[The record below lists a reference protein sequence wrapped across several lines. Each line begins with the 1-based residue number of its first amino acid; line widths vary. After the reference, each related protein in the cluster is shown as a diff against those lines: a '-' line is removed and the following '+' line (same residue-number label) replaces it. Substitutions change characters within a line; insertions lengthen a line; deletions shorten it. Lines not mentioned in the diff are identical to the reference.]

1 MKIKLLNIIILPIVI
16 LPSLLLGNLVLAQT
30 SCGGQCIDTNTQSCS
45 VALESGKCPGGN
57 NIKCCTGTVSTKSS
71 SSSSS
76 GNIELVNPLKTN
88 SIPDLIDRIVTYL
101 ITIAT
106 IIFPL
111 VIIYGA
117 WQLLS
122 TGGDVER
129 AIMGRKTIT
138 YAVIGYVLILVSKG
152 ITMIIAEILGAK

>member
-1 MKIKLLNIIILPIVI
+1 MKKIFFSTVLLASLILPV
-16 LPSLLLGNLVLAQT
+16 SFVSGVVLAQST
-30 SCGGQCIDTNTQSCS
+30 CSGACIDTNSQSCS
-45 VALESGKCPGGN
+45 VALESGKCPGAS
-57 NIKCCTGTVSTKSS
+57 NIKCCTGTVSNKTSPS
-71 SSSSS
+71 QSS
-76 GNIELVNPLKTN
+76 GSVELPNPLKSR
-88 SIPDLIDRIVTYL
+88 SIPDLIDRIVSYV
-101 ITIAT
+101 IGIAT

-117 WQLLS
+117 FQLLS

-138 YAVIGYVLILVSKG
+138 YAVIGYILILISKG